1 MQRFFFVFLI
11 LFPLIVFSKIP
22 NDTIKKSKEE
32 LLIRKVLDDQI
43 SAWNKG
49 DFEQYMIG
57 YWKSD
62 SLRFI
67 GKSGLKYGWQNTL
80 NNYKKSYPD
89 KASMGIL
96 KFDVLSVELFSSE
109 TAFVIGLWK
118 LTRDAGNI
126 DGVFSLVFKKIN
138 GQWLIVCDHSS

>member
-1 MQRFFFVFLI
+1 M
-11 LFPLIVFSKIP
+11 S
-22 NDTIKKSKEE
+22 
-32 LLIRKVLDDQI
+32 
-43 SAWNKG
+43 
-49 DFEQYMIG
+49 G

-80 NNYKKSYPD
+80 NNYQKSYPD

-96 KFDVLSVELFSSE
+96 VFNVLSVELFSPDL
-109 TAFVIGLWK
+109 AFVIGLWK

-126 DGVFSLVFKKIN
+126 DGVFSLVFRKIN

>member
-1 MQRFFFVFLI
+1 MQRIIFVFI
-11 LFPLIVFSKIP
+11 FLFPLIVFSGIP
-22 NDTIKKSKEE
+22 NDTIKKSNAE

-43 SAWNKG
+43 TAWNNG
-49 DFEQYMIG
+49 NIDQYMSG

-96 KFDVLSVELFSSE
+96 AFNVLSVELFSPDI
-109 TAFVIGLWK
+109 AFVIGLWK

-126 DGVFSLVFKKIN
+126 DGVFSLVFRKIN

>member
-1 MQRFFFVFLI
+1 MKNFIFVFII
-11 LFPLIVFSKIP
+11 LFPLIGFSKNP
-22 NDTIKKSKEE
+22 NDTIKKNKEE

-43 SAWNKG
+43 KAWNRG
-49 DFEQYMIG
+49 DLEQYMSG

-67 GKSGLKYGWQNTL
+67 GKNGLKYGWQNTL
-80 NNYKKSYPD
+80 NNYKKTYPD
-89 KASMGIL
+89 KATMGVL
-96 KFDVLSVELFSSE
+96 VFNVLSVELFSSDI
-109 TAFVIGLWK
+109 AFVIGLWK

-126 DGVFSLVFKKIN
+126 DGVFSLVFRKIN

>member
-1 MQRFFFVFLI
+1 MKNFIFVFII
-11 LFPLIVFSKIP
+11 LFPLIVFSKNA
-22 NDTIKKSKEE
+22 NDTIKKNKEE

-43 SAWNKG
+43 IAWNRG
-49 DFEQYMIG
+49 DLEQYMSG

-96 KFDVLSVELFSSE
+96 VFNVLSVELFSPDI
-109 TAFVIGLWK
+109 AFVIGLWK

-126 DGVFSLVFKKIN
+126 DGVFSLVFRKIN